1 MDAEGCTEEEVCE
14 AGIHC
19 DPADKSGSVHRYKM
33 ESTRDKEFLTCGLCD
48 IMEAVQVFLRVSILT
63 GLRVDGNVFGF
74 GLICSCFFKWE
85 R

>member
-1 MDAEGCTEEEVCE
+1 
-14 AGIHC
+14 
-19 DPADKSGSVHRYKM
+19 M